1 MAMMNKTAVSR
12 RTSTE
17 IGENFRRF
25 YTMVL
30 LFVLCT
36 ILYYFG
42 EIIDFFGWEALR
54 WEFFYSVHDIHRMVF
69 LAPIIYAGYFFGVR
83 AAAIVTIIAVGT
95 ILPRALFLSPFPD
108 PLLRTLL
115 FIIMAG
121 VIGYLTGSESERRR
135 RLKALV
141 RSQRDSMLLILE
153 GMAEGVLITGP
164 DYRIRFMSPSMIKD
178 FGEGVGTLCYQ
189 HLHRNDAPCHQIC
202 KLPDVTKGA
211 VERWEYN
218 FPDGST
224 YQVVASPYIDSD
236 GTSCQL
242 SILRKINQHTEEARP

>member
-1 MAMMNKTAVSR
+1 MNKTTVSR

-17 IGENFRRF
+17 IRAGDFRRF
-25 YTMVL
+25 YTMVS

-42 EIIDFFGWEALR
+42 EIIDFFGWETLR
-54 WEFFYSVHDIHRMVF
+54 WEFFYSVHDIHRMMF

-83 AAAIVTIIAVGT
+83 AAAVVTIIAVGT
-95 ILPRALFLSPFPD
+95 ILPRALFVSPFPD

-115 FIIMAG
+115 FIIIAG
-121 VIGYLTGSESERRR
+121 VIGYLTGSESERRG
-135 RLKALV
+135 RLRALV
-141 RSQRDSMLLILE
+141 KYQRDTMLAILGE
-153 GMAEGVLITGP
+153 MAEGVLITGP
-164 DYRIRFMSPSMIKD
+164 DYRIRFMNPSMIKD

-189 HLHRNDAPCHQIC
+189 HLHRNDAPCRQIC
-202 KLPDVTKGA
+202 KLPDVTRGA
-211 VERWEYN
+211 VERWEHN

-224 YQVVASPYIDSD
+224 YQVVALPYIDSD

-242 SILRKINQHTEEARP
+242 SILWKINQRAKEAGL